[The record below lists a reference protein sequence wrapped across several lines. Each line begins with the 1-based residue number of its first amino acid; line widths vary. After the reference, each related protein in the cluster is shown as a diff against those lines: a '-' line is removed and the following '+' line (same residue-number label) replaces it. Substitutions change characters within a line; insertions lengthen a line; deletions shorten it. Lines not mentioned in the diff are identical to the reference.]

1 MGKELQHHFLK
12 IQSPLGQDAL
22 VLERL
27 DVSEGLSRL
36 FNIQVGFFANSRISD
51 LDSLVGE
58 NVTVSLGLGD
68 KAGAKERYFNGHVLS
83 ISELGKAQHS
93 DEGQRYQAV
102 IVPRAWS
109 ATRRVNCRVF
119 QNMTSV
125 DIAKKVL
132 GEHSQAIEESLK
144 SFSPYTLPYCVQYQ
158 ESDWDFVC
166 RILANDGL
174 FFFFKHAKGS
184 HKLVIASSAKAFE
197 PAAEKEVIFR
207 TKKKGEAHISRW
219 LVSSQAATAKW
230 LDRAYNYSAPNDRVD
245 EKTDGKPA
253 GDKFGKQE
261 AFYYHGEEN
270 RALESKSRAK
280 QHLSAQINDTSL
292 IEARSDLRSLGVG
305 LSFGFKEHED
315 KIPSPNEFNIVE
327 MTLTARVP
335 LNSDGASGANAFQF
349 ANAFQCMPG
358 DKDIVPKRRA
368 KPLIPGIQTAT
379 VTGKSGEEIHVD
391 KDGRIKVQFHWD
403 REGKNNDES
412 SCYVRVAHP
421 WAGAGFGA
429 QFIPRVGEEVV
440 IAFLN
445 GDPDQP
451 LVTGAVYNGT
461 HNLPYSTDGDGK
473 NRYGIK
479 TQTVKGGASNY
490 NELQFDDTKGK
501 ELVNVQAEKDMKL
514 LIKNDQIFEIKNDRS
529 GKVLNDDSLNVT
541 NNQTVKIDGDQKITV
556 AKTITLDGGTSITLK
571 CGGAKIEMKS
581 SGEISI
587 KGSVITL
594 KGSQI
599 KLN

>member
-12 IQSPLGQDAL
+12 IQSSLGQDAL

-27 DVSEGLSRL
+27 DVSEGLSQL
-36 FNIQVGFFANSRISD
+36 FDIQVGFFANSRIKD

-58 NVTVSLGLGD
+58 NVTISLSLGD
-68 KAGAKERYFNGHVLS
+68 SASAKERYFNGHILS
-83 ISELGKAQHS
+83 ISELGKAQNS
-93 DEGQRYQAV
+93 KDGQRYQAV
-102 IVPRAWS
+102 VVPRAWS
-109 ATRRVNCRVF
+109 ATRRINNRVF

-132 GEHSQAIEESLK
+132 AEHSQAIEESLK
-144 SFSPYTLPYCVQYQ
+144 SFTPYKLPYCVQYQ
-158 ESDWDFVC
+158 ESDWAFVQ

-184 HKLVIASSAKAFE
+184 HKLVIASSAKAFSY
-197 PAAEKEVIFR
+197 AAEKEVIYR
-207 TKKKGEAHISRW
+207 TKSKGEPHISRW
-219 LVSSQAATAKW
+219 LVSGKAATAKW
-230 LDRAYNYSAPNDRVD
+230 LDRSYNYSAPAQPVD
-245 EKTDGKPA
+245 EKSTGKPA

-261 AFYYHGEEN
+261 AFYYHSEEN
-270 RALESKSRAK
+270 RALASESRAK
-280 QHLSAQINDTSL
+280 QHLGAEIVDASL
-292 IEARSDLRSLGVG
+292 IEAKSDLRSLSVG
-305 LSFGFKEHED
+305 QSFSFKEHED
-315 KIPSPNEFNIVE
+315 AIPSPNGFNIVA
-327 MTLTARVP
+327 MKLTARVP
-335 LNSDGASGANAFQF
+335 LNSDGGSGVDAFQF
-349 ANAFQCMPG
+349 ANTFSCLPSDQ
-358 DKDIVPKRRA
+358 DILPKRVN
-368 KPLIPGIQTAT
+368 KPVIPGIQTAT
-379 VTGKSGEEIHVD
+379 VTGKSGETIHVD

-440 IAFLN
+440 VAFLN

-451 LVTGAVYNGT
+451 LVTGALYNG
-461 HNLPYSTDGDGK
+461 NNKLPYSTDGDGK

-479 TQTVKGGASNY
+479 TQTIKGSTSNY

-501 ELVNVQAEKDMKL
+501 ELVNIQAEKDMTYL
-514 LIKNDQIFEIKNDRS
+514 VKNDQSFEIKNDRT
-529 GKVLNDDSLNVT
+529 GKVLNDDTLNVT
-541 NNQTVKIDGDQKITV
+541 NNQTLKIDGDQKVTV
-556 AKTITLDGGTSITLK
+556 AKTVTIDGGTSITLK
-571 CGGAKIEMKS
+571 CGGAQIEMKS